1 MFLLIWFK
9 VVPGLK
15 FLFDSLLPEVAFP
28 CTKTSFFVGTFKDRL
43 QMFSCDLRFRQY
55 FSVSVYVKVYL
66 QLNIMEDD
74 CLVLNKDIS
83 RSYHDEIFI

>member
-1 MFLLIWFK
+1 MWFK

-15 FLFDSLLPEVAFP
+15 FLFHLLLPEVAFP
-28 CTKTSFFVGTFKDRL
+28 CTKTSFFVGAFKDRL
-43 QMFSCDLRFRQY
+43 QMFSCDLHFRLY

-66 QLNIMEDD
+66 HLIIMEDD
-74 CLVLNKDIS
+74 CLVLNKDIT